1 MSGMKDQLG
10 DRLYYPDAPGYRTP
24 GPSQDAA
31 RAMRGR
37 VRSLRQQVLTLLRQ
51 HRAGLTTDEILDR
64 LNLSRPSGQPRV
76 SELRRMG
83 EIVATGERR
92 QNSSGMTATV
102 WKIAPPLPGDERA
115 AS

>member
-10 DRLYYPDAPGYRTP
+10 DRLFYPDSPGYRVP
-24 GPSQDAA
+24 GPSQEAA

-37 VRSLRQQVLTLLRQ
+37 AATLRLRVLDLL
-51 HRAGLTTDEILDR
+51 HRHPNGLTTDEILAR
-64 LNLSRPSGQPRV
+64 LNVSRPSGQPRV

-92 QNSSGMTATV
+92 QNASGMTATV
-102 WKIAPPLPGDERA
+102 WKIALPLPSDERA